1 MIKKKRGHYDLIVVK
16 KCSRDNVASTEGV
29 CIYEGLPIGP
39 TVQDLQSLLSSCET
53 FRGEVCLEL
62 YT

>member
-1 MIKKKRGHYDLIVVK
+1 MILVK
-16 KCSRDNVASTEGV
+16 NCARDNVASTEGV

-62 YT
+62 YNKVLILTYI